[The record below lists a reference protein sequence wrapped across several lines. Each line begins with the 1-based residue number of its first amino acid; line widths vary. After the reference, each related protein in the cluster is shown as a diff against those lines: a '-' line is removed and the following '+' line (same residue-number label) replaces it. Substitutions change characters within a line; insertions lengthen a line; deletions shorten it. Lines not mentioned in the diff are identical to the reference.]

1 LDHQELLVIL
11 DTKVDKVALVLEALT
26 EKMEKLVKEVILV
39 YRDLLELMVLKVP
52 GEGEDQSVH
61 LDHPAFQVFKGAEG
75 AREVQD
81 LLVQQ
86 DGLVYPEIKENKE
99 KKVLMVY
106 WDQKETEVK
115 MESMVKLVVL
125 ERVED
130 QAPEGSQG
138 IWDHLEIMGK
148 MVLEV
153 LMEYLVQEERLVHRE
168 RRDYLV

>member
-86 DGLVYPEIKENKE
+86 DGLVYPEIKENK
-99 KKVLMVY
+99 
-106 WDQKETEVK
+106 
-115 MESMVKLVVL
+115 
-125 ERVED
+125 
-130 QAPEGSQG
+130 
-138 IWDHLEIMGK
+138 
-148 MVLEV
+148 
-153 LMEYLVQEERLVHRE
+153 
-168 RRDYLV
+168 